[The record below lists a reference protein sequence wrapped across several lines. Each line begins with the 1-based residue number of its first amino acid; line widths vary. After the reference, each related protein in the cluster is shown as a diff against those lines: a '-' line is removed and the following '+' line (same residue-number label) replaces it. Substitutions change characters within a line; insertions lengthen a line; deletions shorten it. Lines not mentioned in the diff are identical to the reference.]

1 MDELH
6 NQPHKEN
13 PHLFKKGQSG
23 NPAGRRKGAR
33 NKLTVLL
40 DSVQPGDLETI
51 MSKLIEIAKRGYVP
65 AMRLLINIV
74 LRSRHD
80 GPVKVDLPELK
91 TAADVLAAM
100 QKVASEVS
108 AGELTATQG
117 ADLARIFDLLL
128 QALGHLDL
136 DQRMRAFEQM
146 GLGQLPAAPLP
157 KPGA

>member
-13 PHLFKKGQSG
+13 PHLFKQGQSG
-23 NPAGRRKGAR
+23 NPAGRPKGAR
-33 NKLTVLL
+33 NKLTILL
-40 DSVQPGDLETI
+40 ETLKAGDLEA
-51 MSKLIEIAKRGYVP
+51 MMRKAIELGKGGSVP
-65 AMRLLINIV
+65 AMRLVVNIILNAV
-74 LRSRHD
+74 RVEPAS
-80 GPVKVDLPELK
+80 VDLPELK

-100 QKVASEVS
+100 QKVASGVG

-136 DQRMRAFEQM
+136 DQRMRAFEHL
-146 GLGQLPAAPLP
+146 GLGQLPAASLP
-157 KPGA
+157 KPAA